1 MQVLK
6 GKFFYFFIF
15 LIFFFFTS
23 YQFKI
28 NNPLFLPKV
37 KSVSF
42 IGSNNFEEN
51 IKDDVVN
58 FLTKKN
64 LFYLENSNLS
74 NLLKKSKWLKSYQI
88 KKKYPS
94 HVDIILKEHKPIA
107 ILDNNFLINDNYEVT
122 DKIDIKNKLNL
133 IYIKGEFNNDKFK
146 KVYIVLKNKK
156 IFSKIIEIHF
166 LNLGRLDLY
175 LNNNTLVKMSSNN
188 IEKQVSLLDVILS
201 KKKNIRNI
209 DLRNKDIA
217 IIK

>member
-175 LNNNTLVKMSSNN
+175 LNNNTRVKMNSNN

>member
-6 GKFFYFFIF
+6 GKFFFFIF

-28 NNPLFLPKV
+28 KEPFFLPKV

-42 IGSNNFEEN
+42 IGSNNLEEN
-51 IKDDVVN
+51 IKDEVIN

-64 LFYLENSNLS
+64 LFYLESNNLS

-94 HVDIILKEHKPIA
+94 HIDIILKEHKPIA
-107 ILDNNFLINDNYEVT
+107 ILNNNFLINDNYEVT

-133 IYIKGEFNNDKFK
+133 IYIRGEFNNKKFRK
-146 KVYIVLKNKK
+146 IYIALKNKK
-156 IFSKIIEIHF
+156 IFSKIIELHF
-166 LNLGRLDLY
+166 LNLGRWDIY
-175 LNNNTLVKMSSNN
+175 LNNNIHVKMNSNN
-188 IEKQVSLLDVILS
+188 IEKQVSLLNVILS

-209 DLRNKDIA
+209 DLRNEDIA